1 MGSQPLSLAELRQ
14 QALAWLTPIYPLAE
28 AQALVRRL
36 LRHFLPDWEQR
47 WLTSGGKAPFPLSLY
62 ASWQRA
68 LQRLQNREPLAYIL
82 GQVEFAGLR
91 LCLRPGVFIPR
102 PETEEWALWTVKRLA
117 PAPPQTILDIGT
129 GSGALALLFAR
140 AFPAAQVYAVDR
152 SPFACQTARANA
164 RRLGLNLH
172 LACLTFGQSPLPS
185 SWPLR
190 WDLILANPP
199 YIPWTYWEA
208 TDLAVRAYEPPEA
221 LFCHDTTLYKGI
233 AEFAATHLTSTG
245 AGVVELFPPLAQEV
259 KALFEASGLL
269 TELHCDFSGR
279 PRWLWFQR
287 NEKQALIQSSPPNSL
302 GEAIENKP
310 NKLTSLPSA

>member
-14 QALAWLTPIYPLAE
+14 QALAQLTSIYPLAE

-62 ASWQRA
+62 ASWERA

-82 GQVEFAGLR
+82 GQVEFAGLTLR
-91 LCLRPGVFIPR
+91 LRPGVFIPR
-102 PETEEWALWTVKRLA
+102 PETEEWALWTVKRLS

-129 GSGALALLFAR
+129 GSGALALLFAQ
-140 AFPAAQVYAVDR
+140 AFPNARVYAVDK

-164 RRLGLNLH
+164 QRLGLHLQ
-172 LACLTFGQSPLPS
+172 LACLAFGQSPLPS
-185 SWPLR
+185 NWPQK

-208 TDLAVRAYEPPEA
+208 TDPVVRAYEPPEA
-221 LFCHDTTLYKGI
+221 LFCQDTALYKCI
-233 AEFAATHLTSTG
+233 AEFAATHLSSTG

-259 KALFEASGLL
+259 KALFEALGLL
-269 TELHCDFSGR
+269 AELHYDFSGR
-279 PRWLWFQR
+279 LRWLWFQR
-287 NEKQALIQSSPPNSL
+287 DPKEIPSQ
-302 GEAIENKP
+302 
-310 NKLTSLPSA
+310 TSLPDGLRETPEGTPT